1 MWGITVDGVLDQLCD
16 WLYGKVVE
24 FFGEFLTMINHMG
37 AELFNMNWVKAVI
50 LFFSYFAWS
59 LYIVGMVTAVFDVAI
74 ASQNGKG
81 NLQDVGINMIK
92 GFFAVS
98 LFTVVPIRLYTFC
111 INLSSGLIGAIS
123 GLTSSPGSIGVLG
136 QSLIVG
142 MIRPPNVLIG
152 IVFVILVG
160 YSVIKVFFANLK
172 RGGILL
178 TLIAVGSLYHF
189 GVVRGFSDGF
199 VAWCKQVIAL
209 CLTAFLQTVILVLGL
224 VTYNVDMLLAIG
236 LMLSSTEVPRI
247 AGNFGLETGT
257 KINVMSTLYST
268 RSLVSMGKSVM
279 KLKP

>member
-136 QSLIVG
+136 QQ
-142 MIRPPNVLIG
+142 
-152 IVFVILVG
+152 VF
-160 YSVIKVFFANLK
+160 YWK
-172 RGGILL
+172 
-178 TLIAVGSLYHF
+178 
-189 GVVRGFSDGF
+189 
-199 VAWCKQVIAL
+199 
-209 CLTAFLQTVILVLGL
+209 LG
-224 VTYNVDMLLAIG
+224 NQ
-236 LMLSSTEVPRI
+236 SE
-247 AGNFGLETGT
+247 
-257 KINVMSTLYST
+257 
-268 RSLVSMGKSVM
+268 
-279 KLKP
+279 